1 MLLEVALNYF
11 SLAVGESLTLG
22 QNISALV
29 HMLTFDDFLVA
40 ENLGTSIL

>member
-22 QNISALV
+22 QSISALV
-29 HMLTFDDFLVA
+29 HMLPFYDFLVA